1 MHSAVRSLGYPV
13 AASVAL
19 HGLLLLLA
27 AWLLAV
33 MPSLDGGPFAREEPI
48 TQSQTAAEAAES
60 AADVAIVFVP
70 STELPKPKPPPE
82 KPEEAKPPASGGNTV
97 MAPED
102 QPALA
107 PLNLSTPFISSR
119 NMRAS
124 TTSAAAPGADP
135 NRLNQDG
142 HEDAQNTSLADRN
155 FIPGSDADPSPPSA
169 AESPPP
175 EPARDPV
182 TAQTSPPPPPP
193 PGADRPPDAPAATV
207 TSDPTL
213 PAPAS
218 GKAPGESIALRER
231 PPEAIPLTPAP
242 PTPPAPAPPKPQP
255 RPTEPALSSAARRSN
270 GQKPQI
276 SSVKSKSIGAISN
289 KGDTNSVD
297 ARDTPEGRYNS
308 TVHQRIGLLWNSRLA
323 TVRGLAGIG
332 TVEVDFEIDVTGR
345 ISNVRLV
352 DPGKAN
358 PVFEDV
364 CLTAII
370 KAKLPPPPEEM
381 LRELRDPLSNGRL
394 RRRFTFHRL

>member
-1 MHSAVRSLGYPV
+1 
-13 AASVAL
+13 VAL

-33 MPSLDGGPFAREEPI
+33 MPSLDSGRFAREEPI
-48 TQSQTAAEAAES
+48 PHSQTAAEAKES
-60 AADVAIVFVP
+60 AADVTIVFVP

-82 KPEEAKPPASGGNTV
+82 KPAKAKAPASGGNTV

-102 QPALA
+102 QPVLA

-155 FIPGSDADPSPPSA
+155 FIPGSEAAPSPPA
-169 AESPPP
+169 AEAPSPP
-175 EPARDPV
+175 EPAMDPV
-182 TAQTSPPPPPP
+182 TAQTPPPPTPPPPTPPP

-231 PPEAIPLTPAP
+231 PPETIPLTPAP
-242 PTPPAPAPPKPQP
+242 PPPPAPAPPKPQP
-255 RPTEPALSSAARRSN
+255 HPTEPSLTSAARRSN

-297 ARDTPEGRYNS
+297 ARETPEGRYNS

-323 TVRGLAGIG
+323 TIRGLAGIG

-345 ISNVRLV
+345 ISNVRLA
-352 DPGKAN
+352 DPGKAS